1 MNNNSEIIFL
11 SDESSCDNEID
22 TTNKQQLHM
31 EEKLSPLNTN
41 KNNSEIF
48 NSSNTNKTPN
58 LLNSTNDTFNYISPP
73 PPLYFGEDN
82 SLFLNELSPLNNQ
95 QPSTSLKE
103 NNNSIKR
110 PFINNEEKN
119 EDLSDN
125 CEEINNEKNNDDD
138 DILQEEDVQP
148 VNKKRKK
155 RTKLQKEVNRV
166 QRQMQSA
173 KNTKCEQ
180 YLFCYF
186 STRILEINDNLRVEL
201 DNRFNERSI
210 PNQIIYE
217 KTSGNLMRITWRR
230 KQIEA
235 FINEGKLNKL
245 ESMELKSSF
254 CCVLSSETFT
264 ALAKTK
270 EGLINFIKEQTASH
284 KQQTKESVRLTL
296 IVIGKHSIRENNL
309 STLIFDAYERYRA
322 QIRIV
327 PDALDFSFLI
337 VQMHRALAKEE
348 KKNEKIAIA
357 ELNGIASNHFTIS
370 KGISE
375 GPGIVTDWW
384 ARMLEHVP
392 RLSEEQRRAIVKE
405 HPNPIK
411 LMANLLNITTN
422 SPGGSMFKL
431 SEIKG
436 ESGKRLGPVM
446 AQRIYKM
453 LTSIDGEEI
462 IDLGVN

>member
-1 MNNNSEIIFL
+1 MIILMDNNSEIIFL

-48 NSSNTNKTPN
+48 NSSNKTPSN
-58 LLNSTNDTFNYISPP
+58 LLNSTNNILNYISPP

-103 NNNSIKR
+103 NNSIKR

-125 CEEINNEKNNDDD
+125 CEEINNEKNNNDDD
-138 DILQEEDVQP
+138 DILQEENVQP

-155 RTKLQKEVNRV
+155 RTKEEIEADKLQKEVNRV

-201 DNRFNERSI
+201 DNRFNER
-210 PNQIIYE
+210 
-217 KTSGNLMRITWRR
+217 NLMRITWRR

-270 EGLINFIKEQTASH
+270 EEQTASH

-327 PDALDFSFLI
+327 PDALIFPFNRSDAQSFS
-337 VQMHRALAKEE
+337 
-348 KKNEKIAIA
+348 
-357 ELNGIASNHFTIS
+357 
-370 KGISE
+370 
-375 GPGIVTDWW
+375 
-384 ARMLEHVP
+384 
-392 RLSEEQRRAIVKE
+392 
-405 HPNPIK
+405 
-411 LMANLLNITTN
+411 
-422 SPGGSMFKL
+422 
-431 SEIKG
+431 
-436 ESGKRLGPVM
+436 
-446 AQRIYKM
+446 
-453 LTSIDGEEI
+453 
-462 IDLGVN
+462 